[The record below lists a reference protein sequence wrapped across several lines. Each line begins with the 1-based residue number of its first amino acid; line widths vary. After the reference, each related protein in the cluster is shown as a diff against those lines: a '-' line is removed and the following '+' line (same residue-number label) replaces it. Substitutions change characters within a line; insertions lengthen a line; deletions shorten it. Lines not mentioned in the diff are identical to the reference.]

1 MAGERRV
8 KNEDGG
14 EREERCEFT
23 RQVRGWFH
31 ALLSSGA
38 TTIPGIRYA
47 GPLVTSRQT
56 VSVVSQLVHAVCVL
70 ASVLAHWNAPDNAD
84 LKNYAARHRSSL
96 SRGTA
101 GQRDQ
106 GEQDAFVPF
115 FRRTREPCICFG
127 GRALLEYAAW
137 TCTYAHAYQICE
149 KVLRAECID
158 AGSDPFILDIPL
170 SDYLQGEFYGNEEK
184 GRYRLQWDLS
194 NRDRPLTDI
203 KSIIPRYFLSQR

>member
-84 LKNYAARHRSSL
+84 LKNYVARHRSSL

-115 FRRTREPCICFG
+115 FPEDARTVYLFRWKSVARVCGMNLYICTRVPNMWEGSASRVHRRRIRSIYLRYSAFGLSSRRVLWQRRERTISSSM
-127 GRALLEYAAW
+127 
-137 TCTYAHAYQICE
+137 
-149 KVLRAECID
+149 
-158 AGSDPFILDIPL
+158 GS
-170 SDYLQGEFYGNEEK
+170 K
-184 GRYRLQWDLS
+184 
-194 NRDRPLTDI
+194 
-203 KSIIPRYFLSQR
+203 